1 MTGGDLA
8 GIEESRARVYAWA
21 YRILRNHD
29 DALDATQDVLVRAL
43 AAPRTEHPVAWLRRV
58 TINLCIDQLR
68 RRRPTGSGAEPEA
81 PDAETPEV
89 AERRTRLLQ
98 ALEELTPP
106 QRSVLVAKACDGE
119 TFEAIAQSMGIAAS
133 TAKTHYV
140 RALRRMRDLL
150 GPREGDLS

>member
-1 MTGGDLA
+1 MTGADLVE
-8 GIEESRARVYAWA
+8 IEGSRPRIYAWA

-43 AAPRTEHPVAWLRRV
+43 AAPRTEHLTAWLRRV
-58 TINLCIDQLR
+58 TINLCIDLVR
-68 RRRPTGSGAEPEA
+68 RRRSEGLSTEPQA
-81 PDAETPEV
+81 PDAETPVE
-89 AERRTRLLQ
+89 AERRSRLVA
-98 ALEELTPP
+98 ALEALTPS

-119 TFEAIAQSMGIAAS
+119 TFEAIANSMGIAAS

-150 GPREGDLS
+150 GPAEGDMS

>member
-1 MTGGDLA
+1 MTGGDIA
-8 GIEESRARVYAWA
+8 RIEESRARIYAWA

-43 AAPRTEHPVAWLRRV
+43 AAPRTEHFVAWLRRV
-58 TINLCIDQLR
+58 TINLSIDLVR
-68 RRRPTGSGAEPEA
+68 RRRTEGLSTEPQA
-81 PDAETPEV
+81 PDAETPIED
-89 AERRTRLLQ
+89 ERRSRLVA
-98 ALEELTPP
+98 ALEGLTPQ

-119 TFEAIAQSMGIAAS
+119 TFEAIARSMGIAAS

-150 GPREGDLS
+150 GPAEGDLS